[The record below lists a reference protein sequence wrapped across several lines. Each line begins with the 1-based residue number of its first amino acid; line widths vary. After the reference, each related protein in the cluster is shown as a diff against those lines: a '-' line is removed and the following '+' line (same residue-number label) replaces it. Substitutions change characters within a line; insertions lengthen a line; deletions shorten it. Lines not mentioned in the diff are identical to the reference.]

1 MSLSKDTAVLS
12 TSRVRTCVCKPAAVQ
27 AAAEELHARS
37 KGHLTQ
43 VPKRGNTEERERRE
57 REKRTGAREKER
69 QTEME
74 RFTAQRDGA
83 CV

>member
-1 MSLSKDTAVLS
+1 
-12 TSRVRTCVCKPAAVQ
+12 
-27 AAAEELHARS
+27 
-37 KGHLTQ
+37 